1 MSTNETARTLV
12 DKFRMD
18 TKDSYYTVIEGDDA
32 DQLIIDI
39 DAALREA
46 KAQTFDDVREAQAV
60 WQDDRGEFYRLYRC
74 DTFNEWCLSEQRK
87 LLEDKP

>member
-1 MSTNETARTLV
+1 MSLRKYWVNRHSMVGEHDSLRTTTDIPMYL
-12 DKFRMD
+12 
-18 TKDSYYTVIEGDDA
+18 A
-32 DQLIIDI
+32 CDI

-74 DTFNEWCLSEQRK
+74 DTFDEWCLSEQRK

>member
-1 MSTNETARTLV
+1 MSTNETART
-12 DKFRMD
+12 
-18 TKDSYYTVIEGDDA
+18 
-32 DQLIIDI
+32 IIVKNI
-39 DAALREA
+39 TEFYSGEAGSVHSVSRLERQIVVALREA